1 MGIFGDKK
9 EEEREEVTIGLK
21 DEKDENSNKESSGSA
36 VDVGAVD
43 FNENSQNQDRDS
55 EKDKDLRRQVEN
67 KVASDSSSNNV
78 DLGDIHEQ
86 NEQIKRKLDTIIS
99 SL

>member
-9 EEEREEVTIGLK
+9 EEEKEEVTIGLK
-21 DEKDENSNKESSGSA
+21 EDKDENEKEESSASA

-43 FNENSQNQDRDS
+43 FDENSQSQNRGNEND
-55 EKDKDLRRQVEN
+55 EALRRQVEK
-67 KVASDSSSNNV
+67 KVANDDSSNI
-78 DLGDIHEQ
+78 DLEDVHEQ

>member
-9 EEEREEVTIGLK
+9 EEEKEEVTIGLNE
-21 DEKDENSNKESSGSA
+21 DQDENEEASGSA

-43 FNENSQNQDRDS
+43 FNESTDQDTVS
-55 EKDKDLRRQVEN
+55 EEGGDLRSQVER
-67 KVASDSSSNNV
+67 KVTENDSSGSI
-78 DLGDIHEQ
+78 DLEDIHEQ
-86 NEQIKRKLDTIIS
+86 NEQIKKKLDTIIS

>member
-21 DEKDENSNKESSGSA
+21 DENDNDESSDRS
-36 VDVGAVD
+36 VDVGSVD
-43 FNENSQNQDRDS
+43 FDQNSQES
-55 EKDKDLRRQVEN
+55 EESNMDDEGGLRRQVEQ
-67 KVASDSSSNNV
+67 KVAKDTSSSSI
-78 DLGDIHEQ
+78 DLEDIHAQ
-86 NEQIKRKLDTIIS
+86 NEQIKKKLDTIIS

>member
-9 EEEREEVTIGLK
+9 EEETEEVTIGLK
-21 DEKDENSNKESSGSA
+21 DENENEDSKSSD

-43 FNENSQNQDRDS
+43 FDENSRETERNSSDS
-55 EKDKDLRRQVEN
+55 EGGLRRQVEQ
-67 KVASDSSSNNV
+67 KVAKDDSSESI
-78 DLGDIHEQ
+78 DLEDVHAQ
-86 NEQIKRKLDTIIS
+86 NEQIKKKLDTIIS

>member
-21 DEKDENSNKESSGSA
+21 DEKDENSNKESFGSA

-67 KVASDSSSNNV
+67 KVASDSSSNNI
-78 DLGDIHEQ
+78 DLEDIHEQ